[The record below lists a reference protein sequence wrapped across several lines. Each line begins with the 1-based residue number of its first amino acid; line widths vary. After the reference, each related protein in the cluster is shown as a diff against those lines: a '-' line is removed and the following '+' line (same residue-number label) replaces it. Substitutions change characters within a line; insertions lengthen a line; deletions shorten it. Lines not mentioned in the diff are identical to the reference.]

1 MKTFGDLQQKVKDTS
16 KEELERI
23 VLDIAEVWLLNDLGV
38 RRWATADSLLDSDT
52 PLDSE
57 SLGQVTSIL
66 SSHGLWPD

>member
-23 VLDIAEVWLLNDLGV
+23 VLDIAEVWLIERG
-38 RRWATADSLLDSDT
+38 ATADSLLDSDT

-66 SSHGLWPD
+66 SSHGLWPDHN

>member
-16 KEELERI
+16 KEELEQI
-23 VLDIAEVWLLNDLGV
+23 VLDIADVWLQ
-38 RRWATADSLLDSDT
+38 ASSADDLLDPDT

-66 SSHGLWPD
+66 SSHGLWPDHN